1 MTLED
6 LRLRVSQLLAFLP
19 ENNLVCSTGGNVS
32 ARDPGSNYVV
42 IKPSGVPYKDIS
54 PETLVVVDMQGN
66 KIEGNFKPSSDTAS
80 HLYIYQKMP
89 AINGI
94 VHTHSPYAT
103 AFAAAEKPIPVVFS
117 ETAEEFGGEIP
128 LSEFALVGDEAIGEQ
143 VVKYGSKAKAVV
155 LRKHGIFTIG
165 PSPEKA
171 VDLAILAENSAFIA
185 WLSFH
190 LNPPAPLSEK
200 DIQALYYR
208 QQNVY
213 GQN

>member
-1 MTLED
+1 MLED
-6 LRLRVSQLLAFLP
+6 LKLRVSRLLAKLP
-19 ENNLVCSTGGNVS
+19 ENKLVCSTGGNVS
-32 ARDPGSNYVV
+32 ARDPDTGFMV
-42 IKPSGVPYKDIS
+42 IKPSGVPYEELS
-54 PETLVVVDMQGN
+54 PESLVVVDWKGN
-66 KIEGNFKPSSDTAS
+66 RIEGKFKPSSDTAS

-89 AINGI
+89 EINGI
-94 VHTHSPYAT
+94 VHSHSPYAS

-143 VVKYGSKAKAVV
+143 VVKYGSKSKAVI

-165 PSPEKA
+165 STPEKA
-171 VDLAILAENSAFIA
+171 VDLAILVENSAFVA

-200 DIQALYYR
+200 EIKALYYR
-208 QQNVY
+208 QQNIY
-213 GQN
+213 GQ

>member
-1 MTLED
+1 
-6 LRLRVSQLLAFLP
+6 
-19 ENNLVCSTGGNVS
+19 
-32 ARDPGSNYVV
+32 
-42 IKPSGVPYKDIS
+42 
-54 PETLVVVDMQGN
+54 
-66 KIEGNFKPSSDTAS
+66 
-80 HLYIYQKMP
+80 MP

-165 PSPEKA
+165 NSPEKA

-190 LNPPAPLSEK
+190 LNPQSPISEK
-200 DIQALYYR
+200 DIQVLYYR